1 MAFFLSFIRHIEIK
15 IMNKLQKKI
24 LKADEY
30 LKDYNTI
37 SDVLDDKDI
46 REMISTMATIIKDQ
60 SGKNK
65 NEQNMNELRGMP
77 KDIDL
82 LISSAKQVR
91 NGFENS
97 KDLEKRISNMSEI
110 IDRVEP
116 QYQALVSKK
125 IKINQAI

>member
-46 REMISTMATIIKDQ
+46 RELISTMATIIKDQ
-60 SGKNK
+60 SGQSKND
-65 NEQNMNELRGMP
+65 QNMNELRSMP